1 MLARLV
7 CFVPTVATSN
17 GGEEFRSKPGDK
29 ACSCIP
35 DKRKS
40 SMNFAEM
47 KKYLTTEN
55 VSFFSMMLL
64 AFFVLSSKHIIIY
77 NEETLVLLSF
87 IAFVLFSYSMAGTT
101 VENSLNERSQSIATE
116 LQNFLNLREQLIQ
129 ELIQEHK
136 KQLSVNLLMS
146 HLGQFSH
153 TEISHIAQQRE
164 GALQSVF
171 LTQIEHKL
179 KNLLS
184 LSPSG
189 PLAQKLQTAI
199 AAGLRASV
207 LEEFQRSRKVLGPQL
222 VRDAV
227 QALKTVS

>member
-1 MLARLV
+1 
-7 CFVPTVATSN
+7 
-17 GGEEFRSKPGDK
+17 
-29 ACSCIP
+29 
-35 DKRKS
+35 
-40 SMNFAEM
+40 MNFAEM

-129 ELIQEHK
+129 EHK

-171 LTQIEHKL
+171 LSQIEHKL

-189 PLAQKLQTAI
+189 PLAQKLQIAI